1 MIRSAVDRPAVE
13 GRLPVTEDR
22 QIRILVAD
30 SDPRVRSA
38 LQMLLAPEG
47 QPIVVRESTDVGS
60 LAVQVKEFKPDLVLL
75 EWELP
80 GRPAAALLFALHG
93 LDAKPRVLVLSTR
106 SSRTLDGHFSRIA
119 AGLEGEPRRAGK
131 ALTRPII
138 QGIICTTLLERN
150 LQWKAK

>member
-13 GRLPVTEDR
+13 GRLLVTEDR

-38 LQMLLAPEG
+38 LQTLLAPEG
-47 QPIVVRESTDVGS
+47 QPIVIRESTDVGS

-106 SSRTLDGHFSRIA
+106 PEAEQA
-119 AGLEGEPRRAGK
+119 ALALGADAFISKGDPPERLMAIFRELLRGLRESPEGPPR
-131 ALTRPII
+131 P
-138 QGIICTTLLERN
+138 
-150 LQWKAK
+150 

>member
-13 GRLPVTEDR
+13 GRLLVTEDR

-38 LQMLLAPEG
+38 LQTLLTPEG
-47 QPIVVRESTDVGS
+47 QPIVIRESTDVGS

-106 SSRTLDGHFSRIA
+106 PEAEQA
-119 AGLEGEPRRAGK
+119 ALALGADAFISKGDPPERLMAIFRELLRGLRESPEGPPR
-131 ALTRPII
+131 P
-138 QGIICTTLLERN
+138 
-150 LQWKAK
+150 